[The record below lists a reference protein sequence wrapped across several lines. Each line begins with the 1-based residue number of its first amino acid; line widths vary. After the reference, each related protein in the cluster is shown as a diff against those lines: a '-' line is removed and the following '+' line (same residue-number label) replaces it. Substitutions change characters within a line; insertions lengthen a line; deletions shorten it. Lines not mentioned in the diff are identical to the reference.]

1 MAKQPHPLMTDFNR
15 NPIMIDDDELNAE
28 RQLSKE
34 RCPELWAADPNDVII
49 AATDLGFAIGQ
60 EMGRQGEIFMARAQ
74 THGSM
79 PKQIDGSTTNMPQPH
94 TTQQETHTPAPYY
107 AHKGE
112 YSIDICR
119 AWDSDVRPVD
129 AATFGSYLGAHI
141 AKLEFNSGVPT
152 EEQAEANAAFIV
164 TACNSHYALL
174 EACKLALADY
184 VNQQWENDET
194 AVMLRAA
201 VSQVEG

>member
-94 TTQQETHTPAPYY
+94 TTQQQTHTAGPWSSTGGSKWRTVY
-107 AHKGE
+107 ACLPNGE
-112 YSIDICR
+112 LEHVCFMNARNPIFEMD
-119 AWDSDVRPVD
+119 
-129 AATFGSYLGAHI
+129 
-141 AKLEFNSGVPT
+141 AKLI
-152 EEQAEANAAFIV
+152 AA
-164 TACNSHYALL
+164 APALL
-174 EACKLALADY
+174 EACKAALADY

-201 VSQVEG
+201 VAQAEG